1 MRDNFIIQCFLLI
14 RVGWECRIYKGICTS
29 SALYWK
35 KIKTL
40 QDWSFLNFSW
50 CLVNEIQRL
59 RKRLLA
65 MACRRSTGSI
75 TGFLL
80 KVSHKIAAHLPSFCK
95 FHSALKTTSLQ
106 AFKQNASFLGKY
118 FIGWNVFLCFH
129 FWRRNHQI
137 FPENFCWR
145 GAERLNIWRSS
156 PVHEFPVFYQK
167 KRRNLRELYLLGYF
181 LCLRIL
187 TFLVHHMVF
196 QELSSHFLCCTC
208 EFRHV
213 LIISLDRNTNA
224 WLQTYK
230 LSIVL

>member
-1 MRDNFIIQCFLLI
+1 M
-14 RVGWECRIYKGICTS
+14 
-29 SALYWK
+29 
-35 KIKTL
+35 
-40 QDWSFLNFSW
+40 NFSW

-65 MACRRSTGSI
+65 MTCRHSIGST

-129 FWRRNHQI
+129 FWRRNHQT

-181 LCLRIL
+181 LYLRIL